1 MGLFGAI
8 WSGIKA
14 VGSGISSCVKA
25 IGSGIKS
32 AAKVCSGV
40 VSGAIKGLSKLGG
53 VIKDLGVKAVGFLG
67 GVTKALA
74 PILSPI
80 LGPYAPIIT
89 DIIITVVSN
98 LVGNLL
104 EKRGEPKMEEEEMEE
119 YGYLLE
125 QSDSHPEWKR
135 ADEFES
141 GKEHY
146 QYLRDAAKNAGIEDM
161 PKVPRFSPESLTRK
175 SLSMAAMADRLAHKE
190 GIGLPAEFLVK
201 AGLKFLS
208 VEEWEAIIVAAKSL
222 GYKTVPYAEF
232 VENKLP
238 LEEMEKF
245 KEAIRKQ
252 LIAIKEEKGETLSVS
267 ESFDAIDAIHSEPTE
282 DSVALNSAE
291 YLEAIEAEGE
301 KTPLYDVEGLKV
313 FYEKHGMQ
321 EELNDLN
328 QSIQKDKLEEGNKT
342 SL

>member
-1 MGLFGAI
+1 M
-8 WSGIKA
+8 
-14 VGSGISSCVKA
+14 
-25 IGSGIKS
+25 
-32 AAKVCSGV
+32 
-40 VSGAIKGLSKLGG
+40 
-53 VIKDLGVKAVGFLG
+53 KAVGFLG

-74 PILSPI
+74 PILSTI

-135 ADEFES
+135 ADEFEN
-141 GKEHY
+141 GREHY

-161 PKVPRFSPESLTRK
+161 PKVPRFSPESLIRK
-175 SLSMAAMADRLAHKE
+175 SLSMAALADRLAHKE
-190 GIGLPAEFLVK
+190 GIGLPIEFLVK
-201 AGLKFLS
+201 SGLKFLS

-245 KEAIRKQ
+245 REAIRKQ

-267 ESFDAIDAIHSEPTE
+267 ESFDAIDAIQSEPTE
-282 DSVALNSAE
+282 DSVASNSAE
-291 YLEAIEAEGE
+291 YLEAIETEGE

-313 FYEKHGMQ
+313 FYKKHGMQ
-321 EELNDLN
+321 EELNELN
-328 QSIQKDKLEEGNKT
+328 QKIQQGELEEKNKT
-342 SL
+342 NV